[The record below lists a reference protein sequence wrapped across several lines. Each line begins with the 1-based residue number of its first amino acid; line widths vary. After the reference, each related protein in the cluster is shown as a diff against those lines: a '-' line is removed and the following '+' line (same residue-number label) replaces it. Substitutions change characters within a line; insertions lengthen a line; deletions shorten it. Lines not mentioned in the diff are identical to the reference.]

1 MYQNMYN
8 NGINKKS
15 EKIETTDKIKAANER
30 LQRFWA
36 EKGLVERCPKF
47 APSQTGRLP
56 QVVVDAI
63 TANINVR
70 YEGVQ
75 ESLSGNFHLF
85 TNMDPKSTNY
95 GTTFAIKSEKA
106 EEIIDILRQKIGKV
120 N

>member
-1 MYQNMYN
+1 MCGKM
-8 NGINKKS
+8 GTS
-15 EKIETTDKIKAANER
+15 ETTKPAEVVEARKAGLERR
-30 LQRFWA
+30 LQNIWA

-85 TNMDPKSTNY
+85 TNMDTNSTNY
-95 GTTFAIKSEKA
+95 GTTFAIKSENA

-120 N
+120 NKK